1 MTLLDSPYDP
11 YEEEPSQEWYSE
23 VPRQIWKIGLF
34 GILLM
39 VGTLGG
45 FGYWAFSAP
54 LAAAVVSQGS
64 FVATGRNKIVQHFE
78 GGIIDQIVVGEGD
91 FVTQGST
98 LITLDTTASQTRLKE
113 LTLRSARLEAMV
125 SRFRAEYSGVGDL
138 RFSTGLKLQ
147 AEENEDLLQ
156 ILNSQ
161 MESFV
166 LSRDKM
172 KNELE
177 LLSANITAQ
186 EVRKW
191 GYSEQKSSLEM
202 QIALLEEDFAS
213 KSKLFESGLTRKTEI
228 NSLRRSIVDA
238 KGQIA
243 RLAAEVGE
251 SESMIDKYNKQAI
264 QTEHA
269 YKEAALDE
277 LNAAQAELDSVR
289 EQMLQAQDVLRRTE
303 IVAPVSG
310 TVVRMNYHTSGGV
323 IKGGQEIAEIIPQ
336 DAPLIIE
343 TLIPRTDIDSVQLGQ
358 HAFIRLSALNQ
369 RTTPVLDGEV
379 IYVSADSIHNSKD
392 KNNPEVYVARVN
404 LANESIGQVPGFVP
418 TPGMP
423 AEILITTQ
431 ERTFFQYL
439 TKPIVDSMSRAFRE
453 D

>member
-1 MTLLDSPYDP
+1 MTLVNLPHDP
-11 YEEEPSQEWYSE
+11 ANEWYSE
-23 VPRQIWKIGLF
+23 LPRQVWRIGLF
-34 GILLM
+34 GLILM
-39 VGTLGG
+39 SACLGG

-64 FVATGRNKIVQHFE
+64 FVATGRNKIIQHFE
-78 GGIIDQIVVGEGD
+78 GGIIHDIVVNEGD
-91 FVTQGST
+91 FVEAGAK

-113 LTLRSARLEAMV
+113 LKLRQARLDAMV
-125 SRFRAEYSGVGDL
+125 TRFHAEYENSESLQFPDTV
-138 RFSTGLKLQ
+138 TLQ
-147 AEENEDLLQ
+147 AAENFDFSQ
-156 ILNSQ
+156 ILSNQ
-161 MESFV
+161 VQSFE
-166 LSRDKM
+166 LNRDKLS
-172 KNELE
+172 NELE
-177 LLSANITAQ
+177 LLKSNVSAQ
-186 EVRKW
+186 ELRKW
-191 GYSEQKSSLEM
+191 GYTEQRASLEA
-202 QIALLEEDFAS
+202 QISLLEEDFKS
-213 KSKLFESGLTRKTEI
+213 KSALFESGLTRKTEI

-243 RLAAEVGE
+243 RLSAEIGE
-251 SESMIDKYNKQAI
+251 SDSMIDKYRKQAI

-277 LNAAQAELDSVR
+277 LNAAQAELDSIK
-289 EQMLQAQDVLRRTE
+289 EQILQAEDVMRRTD

-310 TVVRMNYHTSGGV
+310 TVVRMHYHTAGGV
-323 IKGGQEIAEIIPQ
+323 IKGGKEIAEIIPH

-343 TLIPRTDIDSVQLGQ
+343 TLIPRTEIDSVQLGQ

-379 IYVSADSIHNSKD
+379 IYVSADSIHNTSD
-392 KNNPEVYVARVN
+392 KNNPEVYIARIN
-404 LANESIGQVPGFVP
+404 LTTDSLGQVPGFAP